1 MGLIRGNLDANLFQA
16 TLNARNNF
24 EMVYNRSFGYNVLST
39 ISSMLNVSNGGG
51 FRIDTVDGKYEY
63 AWDDRNEVITQIA
76 SSAANTA
83 NPNFLDIVFVDPTYE
98 FFRLKDYVMDSSQNK
113 GRVIASV
120 PGSIT
125 IEPTGYTFPAANT
138 TMFLNNTYV
147 KVIGDLSGVRDSSGK
162 SSLYSIPNLDYNYC
176 QVTRDSVGL
185 SRKDKV
191 ATYVMNGKEY
201 WYSKQESDMID
212 RIGRA
217 DERILLFGDRFQYTS
232 PNEGLINGNGGLDWS
247 IKNRGG
253 LYYGLNSPLTRLAF
267 QNILAEHAVRSAQQG
282 QTITLAMGTQAL
294 NFLQENFTSDFI
306 RQTGSRNTFGGEKV
320 RGLNVMEY
328 AIGGNFYDILI
339 LPALNDAKFYP
350 ETSAIP
356 GINGTLM
363 SNRIYILDLNPIP
376 VVGNDSKRLPAV
388 QRIYWGEDE
397 KLYRVIP
404 GMVGKNGNSTGGSN
418 VGRYQTT
425 TSPKDG
431 YQCEFLQDMGWNIAL
446 ADRMALIEYIR

>member
-1 MGLIRGNLDANLFQA
+1 MGLVRGNLDNNLFQA

-39 ISSMLNVSNGGG
+39 ISSMLNVNNNGGV
-51 FRIDTVDGKYEY
+51 RIDTVGGKYEY
-63 AWDDRNEVITQIA
+63 AVDDRNEVITQIA
-76 SSAANTA
+76 SSVANAA
-83 NPNFLDIVFVDPTYE
+83 NPNYLDLIFIDPNYE
-98 FFRLKDYVMDSSQNK
+98 FFRLKDYVMDSNQNK
-113 GRVIASV
+113 GRVIATA
-120 PGSIT
+120 PGTIT

-138 TMFLNNTYV
+138 TMFINNSFV

-162 SSLYSIPNLDYNYC
+162 TSLYSIPTLDYNYC
-176 QVTRDSVGL
+176 QVTRDSVTL

-191 ATYVMNGKEY
+191 ATYVLYGKKF
-201 WYSKQESDMID
+201 WYSKQEQDMID
-212 RIGRA
+212 RIARS
-217 DERILLFGDRFQYTS
+217 DERTLLFGDRFQYTS

-253 LYYGLNSPLTRLAF
+253 LYYGLNSPMTRIQF

-282 QTITLAMGTQAL
+282 QTLTLAMGTQAL
-294 NFLQENFTSDFI
+294 NFLQENFTGDFI
-306 RQTGSRNTFGGEKV
+306 RQTGVRNTFGGEKV

-339 LPALNDAKFYP
+339 LPALNDTKFYP

-356 GINGTLM
+356 GIYGTRM
-363 SNRIYILDLNPIP
+363 SNRIYLLDLNALP
-376 VVGNDSKRLPAV
+376 VVGDDNKRLPAV

-404 GMVGKNGNSTGGSN
+404 GMVGNQGNSTGGSKI
-418 VGRYQTT
+418 GRYQTT
-425 TSPKDG
+425 VSPKDG
-431 YQCEFLQDMGWNIAL
+431 YTCEFLQDMGWNIAV
-446 ADRMALIEYIR
+446 ADRMAMIEYIR